1 MELKEIISIPGMTGL
16 YKIVANNKGGY
27 IVESIND
34 GKRTLINVNQ
44 RIMTLSDISV
54 YTKEGEVPLRA
65 IFKKIADQVKDK
77 LDVDLK
83 GDQQKLRDFFKSVVP
98 DYDEDKVYSSDIKKM
113 LTWFDALKDKI
124 DFSKEEEAEKEE
136 TKMTSSSEH
145 EKPVPKF
152 EMHGPKTEH
161 AKASTARTRKKV

>member
-1 MELKEIISIPGMTGL
+1 MELKDIISVPGMSGL
-16 YKIVANNKGGY
+16 FKVVANNKSGY
-27 IVESIND
+27 IIESLID

-54 YTKEGEVPLRA
+54 YTKEGEVPLRT
-65 IFKKIADQVKDK
+65 IFKKIASQIKDK
-77 LDVDLK
+77 LEVDLK
-83 GDQQKLRDFFKSVVP
+83 GDQKLLRDYFKTVVP

-113 LTWFDALKDKI
+113 LTWFDALRDKI
-124 DFSKEEEAEKEE
+124 DFSKEEAPETEE
-136 TKMTSSSEH
+136 SKLQSAGEH

-152 EMHGPKTEH
+152 EMHGPKTEN